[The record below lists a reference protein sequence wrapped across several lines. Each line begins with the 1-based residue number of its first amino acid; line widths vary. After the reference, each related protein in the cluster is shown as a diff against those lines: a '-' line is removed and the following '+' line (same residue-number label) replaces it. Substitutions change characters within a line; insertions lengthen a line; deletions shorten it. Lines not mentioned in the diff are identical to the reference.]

1 MDAVPDQDFTR
12 RLSTVAAEAESALE
26 RLLGASML
34 PGEIA
39 RPERL
44 MAAMRH
50 SVLGGGKRLRP
61 FLVVESAALFG
72 VTGQGPMLAGCALEC
87 LHCYSLVHDDLP
99 SMDNDDLRRGK
110 PTVHKA
116 YDEATAILVGDALL
130 TLAFDILT
138 RDEVHADASVRT
150 ELVRELARA
159 AGIGGM
165 VGGQLLDLA
174 AEGRFDKKRALSE
187 SEIITLQAMKTGA
200 LLRFACRA
208 GGILGKADA
217 SSRAA
222 IDRYGAIVGQAF
234 QIADDLLDVESDT
247 ATLGKAAGKD
257 AAAGKGTL
265 VTALG
270 IEGARAKL
278 DALVAEAETVLK
290 PFGSKADILRATA
303 RFIAQRRT

>member
-26 RLLGASML
+26 RLLGSGVL

-61 FLVVESAALFG
+61 FLAVESAALFG
-72 VTGQGPMLAGCALEC
+72 VTGEGALLAGCALDC

-174 AEGRFDKKRALSE
+174 AEGRFDKKRALTE
-187 SEIITLQAMKTGA
+187 QEIITLQAMKTGA